1 MLLWIKV
8 GLSIS
13 VTTPVSDGVCFLRV
27 SRMQMYLLV
36 VHLSGRAYSDPKV
49 YIYWFQWQSLSSG
62 SPIYKADS
70 ELGKLLS
77 LMEEPRLFPS

>member
-1 MLLWIKV
+1 
-8 GLSIS
+8 
-13 VTTPVSDGVCFLRV
+13 
-27 SRMQMYLLV
+27 MQMYLLV
-36 VHLSGRAYSDPKV
+36 AHLSGRAYLDPKV
-49 YIYWFQWQSLSSG
+49 YIYWFQLQPLSSG